1 MPDRHAAA
9 EVRAAGAVVWR
20 PAGRGAQVAVI
31 HRQKY
36 DDWSFAKGKVDPGEH
51 VLLTAVREVAEET
64 GLTITLGRPLPP
76 VRYSNDGVPKRVDYW
91 LARAEVPAAGFTAN
105 DEVDELDWLAASR
118 AVTRLSYER
127 DSEILAKFRNGPWQ
141 TSPLIVVRHG
151 SAGSK
156 SDWRKDDASRP
167 LDSRGKKDA
176 RQLDALLRCFGS
188 GRVLSAPATRCVA
201 TVRPYAS
208 ATGSRV
214 EVEAAF
220 GLAARARDVPAAQQ
234 QAASAAA
241 LAAADP
247 RPAVICAHRE
257 NLPAIIAAACAELRA
272 PVPEGGPLRKGE
284 FLVLHRADGV
294 LAGFE
299 RHHPADVALPAG
311 AGHQRA
317 AARRSA
323 QASSPTVSRTM
334 TLAWPS
340 AKLCSDT
347 SVSRA
352 DERNSASEAE
362 PQDTMVAF
370 TFATVA
376 ASPSLRSP
384 A

>member
-1 MPDRHAAA
+1 MPDRRAAG

-156 SDWRKDDASRP
+156 SDWRKDDAS
-167 LDSRGKKDA
+167 
-176 RQLDALLRCFGS
+176 
-188 GRVLSAPATRCVA
+188 
-201 TVRPYAS
+201 
-208 ATGSRV
+208 
-214 EVEAAF
+214 
-220 GLAARARDVPAAQQ
+220 
-234 QAASAAA
+234 
-241 LAAADP
+241 
-247 RPAVICAHRE
+247 
-257 NLPAIIAAACAELRA
+257 
-272 PVPEGGPLRKGE
+272 
-284 FLVLHRADGV
+284 
-294 LAGFE
+294 
-299 RHHPADVALPAG
+299 
-311 AGHQRA
+311 
-317 AARRSA
+317 
-323 QASSPTVSRTM
+323 
-334 TLAWPS
+334 
-340 AKLCSDT
+340 
-347 SVSRA
+347 
-352 DERNSASEAE
+352 
-362 PQDTMVAF
+362 
-370 TFATVA
+370 
-376 ASPSLRSP
+376 
-384 A
+384 